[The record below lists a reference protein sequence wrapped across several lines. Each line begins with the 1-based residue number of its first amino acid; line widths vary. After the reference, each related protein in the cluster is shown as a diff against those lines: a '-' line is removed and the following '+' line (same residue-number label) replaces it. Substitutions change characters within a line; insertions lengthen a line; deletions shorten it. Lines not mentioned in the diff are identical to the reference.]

1 MTLLDV
7 PIRTMDELLHA
18 LGDVPASRVR
28 VNPPPGMA
36 TVADLLDIHAREK
49 RLCELVDGTLVE
61 KPMGY
66 RESIIAVALA
76 SLLRAF
82 VVPRN
87 LGIVTGE
94 SGMMR
99 LFAGLVRIPDVA
111 FASWNRLANKR
122 VPEEPVPAL
131 VPDLAI
137 EIISQGNTPAEMK
150 RKREEYFQAGVS
162 EVWMVDIVERTV
174 TIFTAVDRFTMHSQ
188 DQNVAG
194 SGPLAGLTISLP
206 ELFSELDRTEQC

>member
-66 RESIIAVALA
+66 RESIIAIALA
-76 SLLRAF
+76 SALRTF

-111 FASWNRLANKR
+111 FASWNRLPGKR
-122 VPEEPVPAL
+122 VPEEPVPTLA
-131 VPDLAI
+131 PDLAI
-137 EIISQGNTPAEMK
+137 EVISQGNTPAEMK
-150 RKREEYFQAGVS
+150 RKRGEYFQAGVS

-174 TIFTAVDRFTMHSQ
+174 TVFTAVDRFTTRSN
-188 DQNVAG
+188 DQSVEG
-194 SGPLAGLTISLP
+194 SGPLAGLTISLAD
-206 ELFSELDRTEQC
+206 LFSELDRTEQC

>member
-36 TVADLLDIHAREK
+36 TVADLLDVHAREK

-66 RESIIAVALA
+66 RESIIAIALA
-76 SLLRAF
+76 SALRAF

-111 FASWNRLANKR
+111 FASWSRLANKR

-137 EIISQGNTPAEMK
+137 EVISQGNTPAEMK

-174 TIFTAVDRFTMHSQ
+174 TVFTAVDQFTTHSQ
-188 DQNVAG
+188 DQSVAG

>member
-18 LGDVPASRVR
+18 LGDVPTSRVR

-174 TIFTAVDRFTMHSQ
+174 TVFTVVDQFTTHSQ
-188 DQNVAG
+188 DQSVTG